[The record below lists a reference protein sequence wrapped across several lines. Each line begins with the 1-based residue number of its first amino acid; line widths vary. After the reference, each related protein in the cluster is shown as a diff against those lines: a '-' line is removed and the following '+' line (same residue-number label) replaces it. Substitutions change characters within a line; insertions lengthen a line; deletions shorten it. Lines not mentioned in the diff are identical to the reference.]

1 MELTSLTTVDKHE
14 AGAEYNVLCPVSNKP
29 TDVFIKI
36 KGADSKEWRKAKKNQ
51 TADIL
56 NAKSQGKE
64 KELDFDSMD
73 VDALVSITI
82 GWKGITQDGE
92 EYKYNK
98 TNARKLYENSP
109 NIVNQLIGFIA
120 KQENFTKG

>member
-1 MELTSLTTVDKHE
+1 MELKGLTTVEKHE
-14 AGAEYNVLCPVSNKP
+14 AGAEYNVLCPVSGKP

-36 KGADSKEWRKAKKNQ
+36 KGADSKEWRNAKKNQ

-56 NAKSQGKE
+56 NAKAQGKE
-64 KELDFDSMD
+64 KELDFDAMD
-73 VDALVSITI
+73 VNALVSITI
-82 GWKGITQDGE
+82 GWTGITQDGD
-92 EYKYNK
+92 EYKFNK